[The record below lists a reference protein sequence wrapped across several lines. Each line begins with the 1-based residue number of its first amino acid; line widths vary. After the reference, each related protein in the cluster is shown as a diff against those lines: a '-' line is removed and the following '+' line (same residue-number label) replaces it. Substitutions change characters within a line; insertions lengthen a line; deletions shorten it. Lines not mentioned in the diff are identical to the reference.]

1 MQKLLAIL
9 LPCALLACSLFS
21 QPESDDD
28 GPLMSTTGGIPP
40 KSTTGAISPPAHSA
54 PAHYN
59 GPDSIEELILSSTA
73 VIRARLTNTTTETV
87 TTTADEHYYTALKF
101 QFSVSEYLYGSG
113 ADSITAY
120 FIGNS
125 QFNTA
130 QEAEAFAPTSAS
142 MRDPQFDNRDAVLFL
157 TDGTKSEI
165 FTALA
170 EPQDVYILAVGGPP
184 GHTRYWIDDRY
195 ERRWLPAASATA
207 ATSANQKFLLE
218 QPAAGTTPSTTTL
231 GALKAKVAAIVAE
244 INAGDGS
251 TAYKKC
257 LQGKYS
263 QIRTDEWHK
272 SINQKPPSYE
282 PLWDRTFASG
292 QPAGT
297 EVYNY
302 KGRGST
308 IMVDGAEEKSR
319 VWIDGEDGGLFSVNE
334 ANHYPFKDNWTLFDF
349 LVVST
354 RPIPAGTYH
363 FNHNYGTHIDCGN
376 TTTFELTANVS
387 APEGTLHELF
397 FDPVTVGNAVSADGT
412 NGVLKPTSFTD
423 AKGASATLSS
433 ISYES
438 STVKVEV
445 TPDGALDGHVVD
457 VIELDG
463 TVSLS
468 LDVFDAT
475 VDSVNDT
482 LNWTVSEQPW
492 DDGDLLMVR
501 IREAPPSCRSNSVVL
516 NADSEPALV
525 GDCEALFALKDAL
538 AGTGTLNWG
547 LDRAI
552 TSWDGVTVGGT
563 PKRVTELDLNRRDLT
578 GVVPAGL
585 GDLTGLERIALRR
598 NRLTGE
604 IPPRLGELAEL
615 RHLDLSFNPLS
626 GSMPPELGSL
636 SVLRELFLYDTPN
649 LGGEIPSELGNLS
662 KLERLGLSG
671 NALTGTIPAELGGL
685 SRLRYLNLHEN
696 RLSGQIPTELG
707 GLTGIQ
713 GLTLN
718 SNELSG
724 AGAVGAGRA
733 RESHQSDPVRQ
744 RSGRLPP
751 SVAADHRVQRLY
763 RVGTAV
769 LRAGRSRACAWEP
782 ETSVLRTERSR
793 SLGAL

>member
-1 MQKLLAIL
+1 MTHRTVICVVLVGVVGA
-9 LPCALLACSLFS
+9 ALLACSLFS

-40 KSTTGAISPPAHSA
+40 QSTTGAISPPGHSA

-218 QPAAGTTPSTTTL
+218 QPAAGTTPSTITL

-319 VWIDGEDGGLFSVNE
+319 VWLDGKDGGLLSVNE
-334 ANHYPFKDNWTLFDF
+334 INHHPFKDNWTLFDF
-349 LVVST
+349 SVVSA
-354 RPIPAGTYH
+354 RPIPAGTYE
-363 FNHNYGTHIDCGN
+363 FNHNYGSHIDCGN
-376 TTTFELTANVS
+376 TMAFEITANVT
-387 APEGTLHELF
+387 APDGVLHELF
-397 FDPVTVGNAVSADGT
+397 FDPVMVGSALKADAS
-412 NGVLKPTSFTD
+412 NGVLKPASFTD
-423 AKGASATLSS
+423 ENGASATLSS
-433 ISYES
+433 ISYASPS
-438 STVKVEV
+438 SGSGQAGKVEIEV
-445 TPDGALDGHVVD
+445 TPDDALDDHIVD
-457 VIELDG
+457 IIELDG

-468 LDVFDAT
+468 LDVFDAS
-475 VDSVNDT
+475 VDNANDT
-482 LNWTVSEQPW
+482 LSWSVSSQPW
-492 DDGDLLMVR
+492 EVGDQLMVR
-501 IREAPPSCRSNSVVL
+501 IR
-516 NADSEPALV
+516 
-525 GDCEALFALKDAL
+525 
-538 AGTGTLNWG
+538 
-547 LDRAI
+547 
-552 TSWDGVTVGGT
+552 
-563 PKRVTELDLNRRDLT
+563 RR
-578 GVVPAGL
+578 G
-585 GDLTGLERIALRR
+585 RR
-598 NRLTGE
+598 R
-604 IPPRLGELAEL
+604 
-615 RHLDLSFNPLS
+615 
-626 GSMPPELGSL
+626 
-636 SVLRELFLYDTPN
+636 
-649 LGGEIPSELGNLS
+649 
-662 KLERLGLSG
+662 
-671 NALTGTIPAELGGL
+671 
-685 SRLRYLNLHEN
+685 RLRANVIFSMAPA
-696 RLSGQIPTELG
+696 SGWTPVRFECRTCG
-707 GLTGIQ
+707 FK
-713 GLTLN
+713 
-718 SNELSG
+718 S
-724 AGAVGAGRA
+724 AGR
-733 RESHQSDPVRQ
+733 H
-744 RSGRLPP
+744 
-751 SVAADHRVQRLY
+751 
-763 RVGTAV
+763 
-769 LRAGRSRACAWEP
+769 
-782 ETSVLRTERSR
+782 
-793 SLGAL
+793 